1 MVAQDGLDQR
11 IVGVAE
17 RFQARGEVPTQP
29 QIATEVGVALST
41 VWKHLQALRDL
52 GLVELGAKHQR
63 RAIKLVGVARP
74 ALVPLLGS
82 IAAGP
87 PISAIPS
94 EQGRYPLPLDLLEGG
109 ELFML
114 LVEGDSMVE
123 AGVHDRDYVVV
134 DPGAEV
140 AEGQMVAAL
149 LPSSDGESR
158 ATVKYLGRTG
168 DGGIVLMPANPAVDP
183 IDGGGARVMG
193 RVVAVL
199 RTRVPAASP
208 QALRRAAAQPATSA
222 P

>member
-1 MVAQDGLDQR
+1 MAAQDGVDQR
-11 IVGVAE
+11 IVGVVE
-17 RFQARGEVPTQP
+17 RYQARGEVPTQR
-29 QIATEVGVALST
+29 QIAREVGVALST
-41 VWKHLQALRDL
+41 VWKHLRALREQ
-52 GLVELGAKHQR
+52 GVVELGAKHQR
-63 RAIKLVGVARP
+63 RAVKLVGVPRTT
-74 ALVPLLGS
+74 LVPLLGS

-87 PISAIPS
+87 PISAVPS
-94 EQGRYPLPLDLLEGG
+94 EQGRYPLPRDLLEGG

-114 LVEGDSMVE
+114 LVEGDSMVD

-134 DPGAEV
+134 DPRAEV

-149 LPSSDGESR
+149 LPSRDGESR

-168 DGGIVLMPANPAVDP
+168 DGQVVLVPANPAVEE

-208 QALRRAAAQPATSA
+208 QALLRSVAQPATSV